1 MPFSNRQKAL
11 IIVFL
16 CLLSAFGGRCSGAL
30 VTVSISGW
38 VTSVEDSAGAF
49 GGEIF
54 VGEEITGFY
63 KYDSAALDSNPS
75 NTIGDYKYDTSP
87 FGISLNIGEML
98 FDMEANPGNYADF
111 FKDRVVIIGNFEED
125 MHATPVGKMSG
136 PVLLANIYLSLLNR
150 QHEVSLGFFL
160 TLLVVFSGISYVAL
174 YKGIP
179 EIKFNFKFLFSSYVV
194 KFIRGYVSY
203 FGCMFLLSILV
214 LIIFNVQV
222 ALFLPSFIF
231 TGMEY
236 IRQKKYKK
244 EK

>member
-98 FDMEANPGNYADF
+98 FASNPQSVDF
-111 FKDRVVIIGNFEED
+111 LIEVRNDDNQKDGYLITSSSNLPLSNGAGINQILWQLEYDNLAAINSDALTVSAPILQGLQSNILRI
-125 MHATPVGKMSG
+125 TSG
-136 PVLLANIYLSLLNR
+136 RAS
-150 QHEVSLGFFL
+150 
-160 TLLVVFSGISYVAL
+160 
-174 YKGIP
+174 
-179 EIKFNFKFLFSSYVV
+179 
-194 KFIRGYVSY
+194 IRGEIDYAQSDIVPEPATMLLMG
-203 FGCMFLLSILV
+203 FGVMAHRRRRRG
-214 LIIFNVQV
+214 N
-222 ALFLPSFIF
+222 
-231 TGMEY
+231 
-236 IRQKKYKK
+236 
-244 EK
+244 